1 MSTENKPGYFA
12 ILPAKVRYDETLT
25 PNAKLLFAE
34 ITALTN
40 SKGFC
45 WASNR
50 YFAQLYNV
58 RIETVSVWIS
68 SLEKQGFITRKIIYR
83 KGTKHILN
91 RYIEI
96 YGMGIVKNLNT
107 PIDKILKDNSKPIN
121 NKNNTSLNKKKN
133 LEKKSRGKPIT

>member
-1 MSTENKPGYFA
+1 MSTKCNPSYYA
-12 ILPAKVRYDETLT
+12 ILPAKVRYDKDLA

-40 SKGFC
+40 TKGFC

-50 YFAQLYNV
+50 YFSQLYNV

-68 SLEKQGFITRKIIYR
+68 SLEKQGYITTKLIYR

-96 YGMGIVKNLNT
+96 YGEGIVKNLNT
-107 PIDKILKDNSKPIN
+107 PIDEILKDS
-121 NKNNTSLNKKKN
+121 NTSNSTIKKNTNLKKKTN
-133 LEKKSRGKPIT
+133 VNPRKS

>member
-1 MSTENKPGYFA
+1 MNSNAEPGFFA
-12 ILPAKVRYDETLT
+12 ILPARVRYDKNLT

-45 WASNR
+45 WANNR
-50 YFAQLYNV
+50 YFSELYNV

-68 SLEKQGFITRKIIYR
+68 SLEKEGYITRKIIYR

-96 YGMGIVKNLNT
+96 YGGGIVKNLNT
-107 PIDKILKDNSKPIN
+107 PIDEILKDNNKPIN
-121 NKNNTSLNKKKN
+121 NKSNNSLRKKKKS
-133 LEKKSRGKPIT
+133 EKNSRGKPIT